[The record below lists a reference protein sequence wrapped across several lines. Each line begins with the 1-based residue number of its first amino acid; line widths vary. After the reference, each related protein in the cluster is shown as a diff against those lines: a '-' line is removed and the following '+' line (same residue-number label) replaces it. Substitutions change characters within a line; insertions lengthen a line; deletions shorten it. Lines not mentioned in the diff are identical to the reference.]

1 MKVIGLT
8 GGIGCGKTLVGQYFR
23 ELGAVVLDADQAGRD
38 VVAPETDGLRMVVE
52 RFGREVLSADGSLD
66 RDKLARLVFADP
78 QARRDLEAIVH
89 PLVYLALRHRA
100 EQFRLQGA
108 PLVVLEIPL
117 LFESPAPFELDATV
131 CVVASRPTQWRRIK
145 ARSDYDDETIR
156 GILDA
161 QMDPHEKA
169 RRADFVIDNDGPPEE
184 TRHQVIGLYRSLV
197 RA

>member
-23 ELGAVVLDADQAGRD
+23 ELGAVVLDADQAARD
-38 VVAPETDGLRMVVE
+38 VVAPASDGLHLVVE
-52 RFGREVLSADGSLD
+52 RFGAEVLSADGSLD
-66 RDKLARLVFADP
+66 RDKLARLVFAEP

-89 PLVYLALRHRA
+89 PLVYIALRDRA
-100 EQFRLQGA
+100 EQLRAQGA

-131 CVVASRPTQWRRIK
+131 CVVASRATQWRRIR
-145 ARSDYDDETIR
+145 ARSGYDDETIQ

-184 TRHQVIGLYRSLV
+184 TQSQVLDLYRSLV